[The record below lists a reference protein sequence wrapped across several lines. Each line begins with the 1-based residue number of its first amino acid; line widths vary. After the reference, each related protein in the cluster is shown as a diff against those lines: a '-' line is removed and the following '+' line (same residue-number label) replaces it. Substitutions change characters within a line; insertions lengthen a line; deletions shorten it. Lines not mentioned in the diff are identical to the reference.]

1 MRPRAAIP
9 AFSFPLSSGGLPG
22 PGAPDRPEGESV
34 RPPGQAWDGPAVR
47 SRGDWHGSTEDVER
61 HTVLIVED
69 DDHTRCHLMEAVDGA
84 PELRVVGSVGSL
96 AEGRLRLRA
105 EAPDVMLVDLG
116 LPDGSGIELIEEAR
130 RLSADTQVLVIT
142 VFGDEKSVLSAIEA
156 GARGYLLKDGE
167 PADVCAAVEQLLA
180 GGSPIS
186 PAIARHL
193 LRRFQA
199 DVPDA
204 PAAPDVPHLS
214 AREAEVLGLVVKGFT
229 FPEIAA
235 RLSISA
241 HTVTTHVRRIYRKLE
256 VRSRSEAVYEAM
268 NLGIVKPG
276 D

>member
-1 MRPRAAIP
+1 M
-9 AFSFPLSSGGLPG
+9 
-22 PGAPDRPEGESV
+22 E
-34 RPPGQAWDGPAVR
+34 Q
-47 SRGDWHGSTEDVER
+47 

-69 DDHTRCHLMEAVDGA
+69 DGHTRRHLMEAVDGA
-84 PELRVVGSVGSL
+84 EALRVVGGVGSVR
-96 AEGRLRLRA
+96 EGRACLRE
-105 EAPDVMLVDLG
+105 EAPDVLLVDLG
-116 LPDGSGIELIEEAR
+116 LPDGSGVELIEEAR
-130 RLSADTQVLVIT
+130 RLAADTQVLVIT

-167 PADVCAAVEQLLA
+167 PGDVRGAVQQLLA

-193 LRRFQA
+193 LLRFQHGP
-199 DVPDA
+199 PDA
-204 PAAPDVPHLS
+204 APRPHLS

-229 FPEIAA
+229 FPEIAEHLA
-235 RLSISA
+235 ISA

-268 NLGIVKPG
+268 NLGMVKPG